1 MSMCSPNSIPNW
13 IQLLNGR
20 LYWKYS
26 FQIHSGEVF
35 EYFNQLLL
43 VSYLETR
50 MVLND
55 SNDSN
60 DTEDHN
66 DNNDNNNFT
75 NAPYDNSFDKILS
88 PSKSSMHNKG

>member
-1 MSMCSPNSIPNW
+1 
-13 IQLLNGR
+13 
-20 LYWKYS
+20 
-26 FQIHSGEVF
+26 
-35 EYFNQLLL
+35 
-43 VSYLETR
+43 

-88 PSKSSMHNKG
+88 PSKSSMHNNG